1 MKTVSYKLLG
11 LMHQNLVHY
20 TWYKKQFLIIN
31 ESVRC
36 EREKR

>member
-1 MKTVSYKLLG
+1 MKPVNCKLLE
-11 LMHQNLVHY
+11 LKHQNLVHY
-20 TWYKKQFLIIN
+20 IWFKKQFLIIN